1 MQAIIMSAGRSTRT
15 YPLTSTRPKPLIP
28 IWNRPLLE
36 HQLRQLHGLV
46 DEVLLVVGY
55 RREQIEAQFGHEHT
69 GLRIRYVE
77 QEHQRGTAD
86 AVASARRFVTGR
98 TLVLNGDD
106 FYHRDDLDA
115 LLNGGRGL
123 LVTEAPDPQNRAVVT
138 IVGDAIENIVEKP
151 SSASSDAL
159 CSVGGY
165 CIEQADLHLL
175 DGLSPSPRGELELPD
190 FILAIIRGARVR
202 PQVIRRVWLPLT
214 YAWDVLGTVNYIW
227 KDPLRVELIELSAED
242 PAELDK
248 RDDIAFGRGVVVEG
262 PIWLGAGVRV
272 GDGARLRGPLVL
284 GNGTEVGRNATLER
298 VVTLQDARVGEGALV
313 RDSVLG
319 AGVRIG
325 RDARLDSRRGNE
337 LVVEIQGKQV
347 TPGIDRLGTIAGD
360 GAVVNDGSVVPAGTL
375 LPAATQ

>member
-1 MQAIIMSAGRSTRT
+1 MQAIIMAAGRSTRT

-46 DEVLLVVGY
+46 EEVLLVVGY
-55 RREQIEAQFGHEHT
+55 RREQIEAHFGHEHT

-77 QEHQRGTAD
+77 QERQRGTAD

-106 FYHRDDLDA
+106 FYHRDDLGA

-138 IVGDAIENIVEKP
+138 IVDDAIENIVEKP
-151 SSASSDAL
+151 SSAPSGAL

-165 CIEQADLHLL
+165 CIERADLHLL
-175 DGLSPSPRGELELPD
+175 DGLSASPRGELELPD

-214 YAWDVLGTVNYIW
+214 YAWDVLGTMTYIW
-227 KDPLRVELIELSAED
+227 KDPLRVELIELTAED

-248 RDDIAFGRGVVVEG
+248 RDDIAFGRGVGVEG
-262 PIWLGAGVRV
+262 PLWLGAGVRV

-298 VVTLQDARVGEGALV
+298 VVTFQDARVGEGALV

-319 AGVRIG
+319 AGARVG
-325 RDARLDSRRGNE
+325 RDARLDSRRGSE

-347 TPGIDRLGTIAGD
+347 TPEIDRLGTIAGD
-360 GAVVNDGSVVPAGTL
+360 GAVVDDGSVVPAGTL

>member
-1 MQAIIMSAGRSTRT
+1 MAAGRSTRT
-15 YPLTSTRPKPLIP
+15 HPLTSTRPKPLIP

-55 RREQIEAQFGHEHT
+55 RREQIEAHFGREHA

-77 QEHQRGTAD
+77 QKQQRGTAD
-86 AVASARRFVTGR
+86 AVASAQRFVTGR

-106 FYHRDDLDA
+106 FYHRDDLSA

-123 LVTEAPDPQNRAVVT
+123 LVTEASDPQNRAVVT
-138 IVGDAIENIVEKP
+138 IVDDAIENIVEKP
-151 SSASSDAL
+151 SSPPTGAL

-165 CIEQADLHLL
+165 CIERADLQLL

-190 FILAIIRGARVR
+190 FILAIIRRARVR

-214 YAWDVLGTVNYIW
+214 YAWDVLGTVTYIW
-227 KDPLRVELIELSAED
+227 KDPVRVELFELTAED

-248 RDDIAFGRGVVVEG
+248 RDDIVFGRDVVLEG
-262 PIWLGAGVRV
+262 PLLLGAGVRV

-284 GNGTEVGRNATLER
+284 GNGTEVERNAMLER
-298 VVTLQDARVGEGALV
+298 VVTLQDARFGEGALV

-319 AGVRIG
+319 AGARVG
-325 RDARLDSRRGNE
+325 RDARLDSRRGSE
-337 LVVEIQGKQV
+337 LVVEVQGKQV
-347 TPGIDRLGTIAGD
+347 APEIDRLGTIAGD
-360 GAVVNDGSVVPAGTL
+360 GAVVDDGSVVPAGTL
-375 LPAATQ
+375 IPAAT